1 MANYGLTMK
10 ELDAAGCFE
19 PPPPPPPPALFYR
32 NADGL
37 ALAWLRRAVKRGS
50 RRSFFEQYGE
60 LESRKSGCRVLHF
73 LGLGGYR
80 LSEARCKV
88 GLFGI

>member
-37 ALAWLRRAVKRGS
+37 ALA
-50 RRSFFEQYGE
+50 
-60 LESRKSGCRVLHF
+60 
-73 LGLGGYR
+73 
-80 LSEARCKV
+80 
-88 GLFGI
+88 